1 MIAVKGSGMSDD
13 QVKAFID
20 GYMPS
25 YEIYLDNL
33 RQGLFTDKGKMVR
46 VVLDRQRSVER
57 VEEL

>member
-1 MIAVKGSGMSDD
+1 MVAAKGSGMSDD

-25 YEIYLDNL
+25 YELYLDAL
-33 RQGLFTDKGKMVR
+33 RQGLFKDKGRMVR
-46 VVLDRQRSVER
+46 VVLDRQRSVEE